1 MKIGEVI
8 RKYRKEKCMT
18 QEEMANRLGVTTPA
32 VNKWENGASLP
43 DVTMLAPIA
52 RLLGITVDTLLSFR
66 EELTMD
72 ESRAI
77 LNTLWGYLNNG
88 AFEQAFQYAK
98 GQLKEYP
105 SCYGLMLWMAQ
116 ALEAYFVVMPRH
128 QTEETDA
135 FVRTCLERALES
147 SEESVRVGAADAL
160 YNHELRKENYPA
172 AERYLQYFSME
183 NPERKRKQA
192 LLYSKTGR
200 LEEACKAY
208 EELLYTGCNTARMV
222 LQSLYN
228 IAVQQGDLQRV
239 KFLVD
244 KHTALIRVYDM
255 GDYAEAAAV
264 LDHAA
269 QTQNAELAVDALKR
283 VLDSVHMLDAFTKSP
298 LYAHMQ
304 FNEMD
309 TGVEEQ
315 LREKLKQTFREDER
329 FAFIREYAGWEQ
341 LVG

>member
-8 RKYRKEKCMT
+8 RKYRKEKHMT

-72 ESRAI
+72 ESREI
-77 LNTLWGYLNNG
+77 LHTLWVYLNSG
-88 AFEQAFQYAK
+88 AFPQAVQYAK
-98 GQLKEYP
+98 QQIKEYP
-105 SCYGLMLWMAQ
+105 ACHGLMLWMAQ
-116 ALEAYFVVMPRH
+116 ALDAYFVVMPQDR
-128 QTEETDA
+128 TEETDS
-135 FVRTCLERALES
+135 FVRSCLERALES
-147 SEESVRVGAADAL
+147 TDESIRVGAADAL
-160 YNHELRKENYPA
+160 YTYELRNENYQA
-172 AERYLQYFSME
+172 AEDYLKYFSLE

-208 EELLYTGCNTARMV
+208 EELLYTGCQTARMV

-228 IAVQQGDLQRV
+228 IAVQQGDLQRAQ
-239 KFLVD
+239 FLVE
-244 KHTALIRVYDM
+244 KHTALIKVYDM

-269 QTQNAELAVDALKR
+269 QTQDAELAVDTVKR
-283 VLDSVHMLDAFTKSP
+283 VLASVHTLDAFTRSP

-304 FNEMD
+304 FNTMES
-309 TGVEEQ
+309 GVEEQ

-329 FAFIREYAGWEQ
+329 FDFMREHSQWNELMA
-341 LVG
+341 

>member
-8 RKYRKEKCMT
+8 RRYRKEKRMT

-52 RLLGITVDTLLSFR
+52 RLLGISVDTLLSFR
-66 EELTMD
+66 EDLTED

-77 LNTLWGYLNNG
+77 LNELWVLLNEGNFEG
-88 AFEQAFQYAK
+88 AFEYAK
-98 GQLKEYP
+98 NKLTEYP
-105 SCYGLMLWMAQ
+105 ACYGLMLWMAQ
-116 ALEAYFVVMPRH
+116 ALDAYFVVMPQH
-128 QTEETDA
+128 QTAETDA
-135 FVRTCLERALES
+135 FVHSCYERALES
-147 SEESVRVGAADAL
+147 TEEVIRVGAADAL
-160 YNHELRKENYPA
+160 YTYELRKENYEA
-172 AERYLQYFSME
+172 AEGYLKFFSME

-200 LEEACKAY
+200 LDEACKAY
-208 EELLYTGCNTARMV
+208 EELLYTGCQTARMV

-228 IAVQQGDLQRV
+228 IAVQQGDFRRAQ
-239 KFLVD
+239 FLVE

-255 GDYAEAAAV
+255 GEYAEAAAL

-269 QTQNAELAVDALKR
+269 QMENAEMAVETVKR
-283 VLDSVHMLDAFTKSP
+283 VLQSVHTLDAFTKSP

-304 FNEMD
+304 FNTMES
-309 TGVEEQ
+309 GVEER
-315 LREKLKQTFREDER
+315 LRDKLKEAFREDER
-329 FAFIREYAGWEQ
+329 FEFVREHPKWKRVLE
-341 LVG
+341 

>member
-1 MKIGEVI
+1 MPTLCYNE
-8 RKYRKEKCMT
+8 
-18 QEEMANRLGVTTPA
+18 
-32 VNKWENGASLP
+32 
-43 DVTMLAPIA
+43 IA
-52 RLLGITVDTLLSFR
+52 
-66 EELTMD
+66 
-72 ESRAI
+72 
-77 LNTLWGYLNNG
+77 
-88 AFEQAFQYAK
+88 
-98 GQLKEYP
+98 
-105 SCYGLMLWMAQ
+105 
-116 ALEAYFVVMPRH
+116 
-128 QTEETDA
+128 
-135 FVRTCLERALES
+135 
-147 SEESVRVGAADAL
+147 
-160 YNHELRKENYPA
+160 
-172 AERYLQYFSME
+172 
-183 NPERKRKQA
+183 
-192 LLYSKTGR
+192 
-200 LEEACKAY
+200 KAY

-228 IAVQQGDLQRV
+228 IAVQQGDLQRA

-315 LREKLKQTFREDER
+315 LREKLKQTFREDAR
-329 FAFIREYAGWEQ
+329 FAFIRERSEWAE
-341 LVG
+341 LMA